1 MQSIL
6 IPISVPGEARWA
18 AEQAIAR
25 YRKEPVHLHLLNV
38 QRPLPRH
45 VSRFFAGGDLHDFHR
60 DAGMRVLEPAAR
72 LLDEAGVPH
81 HDHVMVG
88 SPAETIVEF
97 AEQNKCAEIVLP
109 DESDGLLAILG
120 LGSIGS
126 QVRHLMQAHAAA
138 GHGSGASSPT

>member
-1 MQSIL
+1 
-6 IPISVPGEARWA
+6 
-18 AEQAIAR
+18 
-25 YRKEPVHLHLLNV
+25 
-38 QRPLPRH
+38 
-45 VSRFFAGGDLHDFHR
+45 
-60 DAGMRVLEPAAR
+60 MRVLEPAVR

-97 AEQNKCAEIVLP
+97 AERNKCAEIVLP
-109 DESDGLLAILG
+109 DQSDGLLAVFG

-138 GHGSGASSPT
+138 GQGSGASSPT